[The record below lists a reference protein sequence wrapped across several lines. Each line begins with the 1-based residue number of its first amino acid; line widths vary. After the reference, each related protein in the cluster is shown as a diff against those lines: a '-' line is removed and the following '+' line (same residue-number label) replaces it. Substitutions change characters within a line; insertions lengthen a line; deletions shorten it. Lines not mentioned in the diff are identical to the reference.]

1 MTACRVL
8 FLSLFAFTW
17 ASLADDKIREYD
29 WLTNGVKSGSLVV
42 TISEDGSRSSRFE
55 FNDRGRG
62 PDISERVHVG
72 ENGRLVKLDISGHSY
87 MGAPVD
93 ERMWV
98 EQGEVRWKSTLEEG
112 AVDRSDGFYL
122 ANDGTPELTA
132 ALVRALLRSEGGTLN
147 LLPTGKATISLLKGL
162 ELPGMGGQKI
172 RLFAIHGISTE
183 PEFIWL
189 DWDSELFGLARGWM
203 SLVPSGQA
211 HLSELLQQTQDEAEL
226 AYHEQLSKPL
236 THALPARYTVR
247 NVHLIDVE
255 TGEVEPGQSVT
266 VADGKIVAIGEHAG
280 NPGEAVIDG
289 MGGWLMP
296 GLWDMHSHI
305 SQEQGPLHI
314 AAGVTTIRD
323 MGNNPEQYF
332 DVKRRF
338 DDGTVVGPRSVAA
351 GFIDRKSPYSAPIK
365 KLAESLQDALDL
377 VDEYAEM
384 GYPQIKI
391 YSSIEPDWVKP
402 IAERVH
408 GHGMRLSGH
417 IPSYMTAERAIRDGF
432 DEIQHINML
441 FLNFLAG
448 PEHDTRTP
456 VRFTLVAEHA
466 GSLDLDSDEATA
478 FFALMKQNDITVDP
492 TVAVFDNMFR
502 HRSGQLSPSYAMV
515 ADHFPPA
522 MKRAMRAG
530 RMNITDDNGERF
542 ASAAD
547 ALLQMITKL
556 HEHGIRIVAG
566 TDALPGFTLHRE
578 LELYVQAGIPALEV
592 LRLATLGSAEHMGQG
607 EVSGSLAVG
616 KRADMLLLS
625 VNPLQDISAV
635 RRVQL
640 VFRGDRY
647 FKSGQIYQAVG
658 IRPFQ

>member
-1 MTACRVL
+1 MAACRGL
-8 FLSLFAFTW
+8 FLSLLAF
-17 ASLADDKIREYD
+17 SGPCLSDDTIREYD

-42 TISEDGSRSSRFE
+42 TVSADGTRATRFE

-62 PDISERVHVG
+62 PDISERVRFG
-72 ENGRLVKLDISGHSY
+72 EDGHIVALEISGHSY

-93 ERMWV
+93 ERTWI

-112 AVDRSDGFYL
+112 AVNRSDSFYL

-132 ALVRALLRSEGGTLN
+132 VLARALLRSDDGTKN
-147 LLPTGKATISLLKGL
+147 LLPSGKATISLLKTL

-172 RLFAIHGISTE
+172 RLFALHGISTE

-189 DWDSELFGLARGWM
+189 DWDNELFGLASGWM
-203 SLVPSGQA
+203 GLVPTGQA
-211 HLSELLQQTQDEAEL
+211 HLYEVLQKAQDEAEL
-226 AYHEQLSKPL
+226 AYWAQMSKPL
-236 THALPARYTVR
+236 THGLPGRYTLSNIQLV
-247 NVHLIDVE
+247 DVGAG
-255 TGEVEPGQSVT
+255 TVTAGRSVT
-266 VADGKIVAIGEHAG
+266 VEDGMIVAIGEQPQ
-280 NPGEAVIDG
+280 NPGAVVIDG

-305 SQEQGPLHI
+305 SQEQGLLHI

-377 VDEYAEM
+377 VDQYAEM

-408 GHGMRLSGH
+408 GHDMRLSGH

-466 GSLDLDSDEATA
+466 GSLDLDSGEASA
-478 FFALMKQNDITVDP
+478 FFALMKQNDVTIDP
-492 TVAVFDNMFR
+492 TVAIFDNMFR

-515 ADHFPPA
+515 AEHFPPA
-522 MKRAMRAG
+522 MKRAMLAG
-530 RMNITDDNGERF
+530 RMNITDDNAGRY

-547 ALLQMITKL
+547 ALLQMIARL

-578 LELYVQAGIPALEV
+578 LELYVQAGIPAPEV

-607 EVSGSLAVG
+607 DASGSLAVG

-625 VNPLQDISAV
+625 ANPLQDISAV

-658 IRPFQ
+658 IRPFN